1 MSNYHFVWQLLFE
14 FTMVVVLVF
23 GAVGFAAGIGLIVSS
38 ARTFRFFHVMNRWIS
53 IRRALRPIEIPRDA
67 DQFAHKYRRWVG
79 VFLIAGGIFSAF
91 GLAAK
96 VKASSIGAML
106 AKGAVVPL
114 VIIVVETLRWF
125 LIAGSVTGVVIGFLF
140 CYSPSTLISI
150 GRYANKWFSPRRLT
164 RGVDE
169 MHLTLD
175 KLVEAHPKL
184 SGAILT
190 CTALGVAVYSRFLLF
205 IHS

>member
-23 GAVGFAAGIGLIVSS
+23 GAVGFAAGIGLIISS
-38 ARTFRFFHVMNRWIS
+38 AKTFRFFRAINRRVS
-53 IRRALRPIEIPRDA
+53 MRSVCKPLEIPRDA
-67 DQFAHKYRRWVG
+67 DRFAHKYPRWIG
-79 VFLIAGGIFSAF
+79 VFLIVGGIFSTF
-91 GLAAK
+91 GWVVRINVFAVATTF
-96 VKASSIGAML
+96 
-106 AKGAVVPL
+106 AKGAWVPVVA
-114 VIIVVETLRWF
+114 IVAETLRWF
-125 LIAGSVTGVVIGFLF
+125 LIVGSVSGVVIGFLF